1 MANVIN
7 PTIFVYPAQHVLN
20 LVLETEIGHD
30 ICRRKEAGKLRE
42 WCFDLHDIEK
52 TNFLKFILSLYR
64 QVLAFGR
71 MHLSFSGNERLSL
84 RVLLLFQSLHIESD
98 YSNKK
103 APPAPI
109 APSKMDNNKLIIIF

>member
-1 MANVIN
+1 MVR
-7 PTIFVYPAQHVLN
+7 VLKKIYKN
-20 LVLETEIGHD
+20 DKWWNG
-30 ICRRKEAGKLRE
+30 
-42 WCFDLHDIEK
+42 LHDIEK

-109 APSKMDNNKLIIIF
+109 APSKMDNNKLTIIF